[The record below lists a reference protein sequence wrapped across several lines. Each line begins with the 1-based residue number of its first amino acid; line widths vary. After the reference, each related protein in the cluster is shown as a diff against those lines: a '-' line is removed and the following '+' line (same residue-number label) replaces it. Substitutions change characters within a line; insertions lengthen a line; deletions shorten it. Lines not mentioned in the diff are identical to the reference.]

1 MTKILVSDPIT
12 DAGMAILQDAGFE
25 VKYLP
30 DSSPGDKA
38 EACKD
43 VAGWIV
49 RSGTN
54 VTAEMI
60 ESADHLQVIG
70 RAGVGVDNIDISG
83 ATRKGIL
90 VMNTPNASTY
100 SAAEHTVAMML
111 ALSRNIPMGHSTIMD
126 GKWNRNALVG
136 SELRNK
142 TLGVV
147 GLGKIG
153 REVIKRCRAFDM
165 NILGFDP
172 YVNQDIFN
180 EEAVKIVDIDK
191 LTQESDY
198 ITVHVPLTDSTRT
211 LFDYDRLCTMKQ
223 TARIINV
230 ARGGV
235 IKEAGLA
242 RALNEEK
249 IAGAAIDVFSSE
261 PIDASNPLVRAKNIV
276 LTPHLGASTKEAKE
290 GVSQAVCEQVR
301 DYLLNNQLSNAINM
315 PITDLAKLKEIQFHL
330 NLSEIMGKL
339 QSQLGSKEIKKVHIE
354 CAGIMDQAK
363 PITLAFLKGFLAN
376 RVKEKVNY
384 INAETLATNLG
395 VNVEYGMSDNIG
407 NYSNVI
413 KTVVTDKNI
422 SNEIHGSVFEG
433 NQLRLVNILGYEMD
447 IVPSETMLFMRNK
460 DYPGVIGKVGATL
473 GDANVNIGA
482 YLLNRGLD
490 NGEAFAVIRVDNNV
504 PHEIIETLSEFPEII
519 SLQQINC

>member
-1 MTKILVSDPIT
+1 MTKILVSDPVT

-30 DSSPGDKA
+30 DSPPEDKA

-43 VAGWIV
+43 VAGWVV
-49 RSGTN
+49 RSGTK

-60 ESADHLQVIG
+60 ESANQLRVIG
-70 RAGVGVDNIDISG
+70 RAGVGVDNIDIPK
-83 ATRKGIL
+83 ATRRGIL

-100 SAAEHTVAMML
+100 SAAEHTMAMML
-111 ALSRNIPMGHSTIMD
+111 ALSRNIPKGHGGIMD

-136 SELRNK
+136 TELRNK

-172 YVNQDIFN
+172 YVSQEMFT
-180 EEAVKIVDIDK
+180 EEEIKIVDLDK
-191 LTQESDY
+191 LTQVSDY
-198 ITVHVPLTDSTRT
+198 ITVHVPLTDSTRS
-211 LFDYDRLCTMKQ
+211 LFDYERLCIMKP

-235 IKEAGLA
+235 IDEVGLA
-242 RALNEEK
+242 QALNEGK

-261 PIDASNPLVRAKNIV
+261 PVDKSNPLLRAKNIV

-301 DYLLNNQLSNAINM
+301 DYLLKDKPINAINM
-315 PITDLAKLKEIQFHL
+315 PISNLAKLKEIQPHL
-330 NLSEIMGKL
+330 DLAEIIGKL
-339 QSQLGSKEIKKVHIE
+339 QSQLGSNEVKKIYIE
-354 CAGIMDQAK
+354 CAGKMDKAK
-363 PITLAFLKGFLAN
+363 PTALAFLKGFLAD
-376 RVKEKVNY
+376 RVQENVNY
-384 INAETLATNLG
+384 INVETLAANLG
-395 VNVEYGMSDNIG
+395 INIEYSVSTDNG
-407 NYSNVI
+407 NYSNAI
-413 KTVVTDKNI
+413 KTLVTDENL
-422 SNEIHGSVFEG
+422 SHEINGSVFEG
-433 NQLRLVNILGYEMD
+433 NQLRLVNILGFEMD
-447 IVPSETMLFMRNK
+447 IIPFGTMLFIRNK

-482 YLLNRGLD
+482 YLLNRSSE
-490 NGEAFAVIRVDNNV
+490 NGEAFAVIRVDNPVSNKT
-504 PHEIIETLSEFPEII
+504 IEKLFEFPEII
-519 SLQQINC
+519 SLHQIIC